1 MIDLFCLSLLF
12 LWVAMNSYILR
23 TYDMAGYAVDTKNKK
38 SEEITD
44 PSLMDV
50 CNIYFEWV

>member
-38 SEEITD
+38 SEERTD